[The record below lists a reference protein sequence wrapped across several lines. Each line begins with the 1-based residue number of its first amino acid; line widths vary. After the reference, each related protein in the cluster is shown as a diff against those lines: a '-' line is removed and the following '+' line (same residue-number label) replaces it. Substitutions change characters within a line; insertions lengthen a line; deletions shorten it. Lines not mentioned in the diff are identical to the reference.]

1 MTGARFFS
9 YLRAQL
15 KRAMSLLP
23 PVLAAGALLLAAT
36 SLFFFAAG
44 RDHEGDASAKKLKVG
59 VAGDVES
66 GQMLRL
72 AIYALENFDATRY
85 SLELVKADEAECA
98 QRMRTGELN
107 AYIVVPDGFEEAMY
121 RGETRPIRYV
131 STEGA
136 TLVGAV
142 LIDEVVKAISDLM
155 LETENAVYGAQR
167 YLAEN
172 VPDVNFY
179 GAGDRLSQEYLS
191 MILARDELFETELVG
206 VGAGLDFSSYYLCA
220 VTLLFLLLWGVAAS
234 PLFARSGGGPRRML
248 CARGFGAARQTIA
261 EYISYMALLLIGLAC
276 IAAVAGGLLYL
287 LPDVWKSLGV
297 DAETLRDYLI
307 RAVAVAFVFGAMQLL
322 LSELAAGVLGG
333 MLLQFLVAGGM
344 AYVCGCFYP
353 SSFFPAAMQRVG
365 GVLPAGLGFRWL
377 SAPDLT
383 GGLCLAG
390 YLAAFLL
397 LLVWRRSRRLKGG
410 AA

>member
-15 KRAMSLLP
+15 KRAVSLLP
-23 PVLAAGALLLAAT
+23 PVLAAGALLLAAVC
-36 SLFFFAAG
+36 LFFFAAG
-44 RDHEGDASAKKLKVG
+44 RDHEGDASAQRLRVG

-72 AIYALENFDATRY
+72 AIYALENFDVTRY
-85 SLELVKADEAECA
+85 SLELVRAGEAECA
-98 QRMRTGELN
+98 QRMRAGELN

-142 LIDEVVKAISDLM
+142 LIDEVVKAVSDLM

-172 VPDVNFY
+172 VPDVNY
-179 GAGDRLSQEYLS
+179 YAAGDRLAGEYLS
-191 MILARDELFETELVG
+191 LILARDELFETETVG
-206 VGAGLDFSSYYLCA
+206 VGSGLDFTSYYLCA

-234 PLFARSGGGPRRML
+234 PLFARNNGGPRRML
-248 CARGFGAARQTIA
+248 CSRGFGAARQTIA
-261 EYISYMALLLIGLAC
+261 EYIAYMALLLTGLAC
-276 IAAVAGGLLYL
+276 IAAVAGALLYL
-287 LPDVWKSLGV
+287 LPDAAGRLGV
-297 DAETLRDYLI
+297 DAAALRGYLL

-322 LSELAAGVLGG
+322 LSELSGGALGG
-333 MLLQFLVAGGM
+333 MLLQFFVAGGM
-344 AYVCGCFYP
+344 AYICGCFYP
-353 SSFFPAAMQRVG
+353 SAFFPAAMQRAG

-377 SAPDLT
+377 AAPDLT

-390 YLAAFLL
+390 YLAVFLL
-397 LLVWRRSRRLKGG
+397 LLVWRRSRGLKGG
-410 AA
+410 AV

>member
-1 MTGARFFS
+1 MMGARFFS

-15 KRAMSLLP
+15 KRAISLLP
-23 PVLAAGALLLAAT
+23 PVLAAGALLLAAVF
-36 SLFFFAAG
+36 LFFFAAG
-44 RDHEGDASAKKLKVG
+44 RDHAGDASAQRLRVG
-59 VAGDVES
+59 VAGDIES

-72 AIYALENFDATRY
+72 AIYALENFDVTRY

-98 QRMRTGELN
+98 QRMRAGELN
-107 AYIVVPDGFEEAMY
+107 AYIVVPEGFEEAMY

-142 LIDEVVKAISDLM
+142 LIDEVVQAISDLM

-172 VPDVNFY
+172 VPEVNPY
-179 GAGDRLSQEYLS
+179 AAGDRLSEEYLS
-191 MILARDELFETELVG
+191 LILARDDLFETEVVG
-206 VGAGLDFSSYYLCA
+206 VGAGLDFTSYYLCA

-234 PLFARSGGGPRRML
+234 PLFARNNGGPRRML
-248 CARGFGAARQTIA
+248 YARGFGAARQTIA
-261 EYISYMALLLIGLAC
+261 EYVAYMALLLVGLAC
-276 IAAVAGGLLYL
+276 IAAVAGALLRL
-287 LPDVWKSLGV
+287 LPDVAGSLGV
-297 DAETLRDYLI
+297 ETGALRSYLL

-322 LSELAAGVLGG
+322 LSELSGGVLGG
-333 MLLQFLVAGGM
+333 MLLQFLAAGGM
-344 AYVCGCFYP
+344 AYICGCFYP
-353 SSFFPAAMQRVG
+353 SAFFPTAMQRIG

-377 SAPDLT
+377 SAPDLA
-383 GGLCLAG
+383 GGLCLMG
-390 YLAAFLL
+390 YLAVFLL
-397 LLVWRRSRRLKGG
+397 LLVWRRSRGLKGG